1 MAGNRIVA
9 AYVPIN
15 ERTFI
20 VGYAELMGY
29 LGIKSKDILVRE
41 YIEKGLRPIIYGRVN
56 RWRRDVVDK
65 FVEDHDEYQEVSVR
79 PGRSKKQA

>member
-65 FVEDHDEYQEVSVR
+65 FIEDHDEYQEVSVR

>member
-20 VGYAELMGY
+20 VGYSELMGY

-65 FVEDHDEYQEVSVR
+65 FVEDHDEYQEVSIR

>member
-9 AYVPIN
+9 AYVPIS

>member
-79 PGRSKKQA
+79 PGRIKKQA

>member
-29 LGIKSKDILVRE
+29 LGIKSKDLLVRE

>member
-41 YIEKGLRPIIYGRVN
+41 YIEKGLRPIRYGRVN

>member
-15 ERTFI
+15 ERTYI
-20 VGYAELMGY
+20 NGYAELMGY
-29 LGIKSKDILVRE
+29 LGVKSKDVLIKD
-41 YIEKGLRPIIYGRVN
+41 YIEEGLRPKIYKRKN

>member
-9 AYVPIN
+9 AHVPIN

-79 PGRSKKQA
+79 SGRSKKQA

>member
-9 AYVPIN
+9 AYVPSN